1 MGSHAG
7 TPNPVKTVG
16 IIAKHHHSDAKPIV
30 EQIITWL
37 TQHDKEVYL
46 DTDTASLIGAKAGL
60 PKPKIPP
67 MVDLMIVLGGDG
79 TLLSVARLIEN
90 RDVPILGVNLGGL
103 GFLTEVTLDE
113 LFVTLE
119 KIFKAEF
126 TPDNRLMIRAQV
138 FRQGERVVSSYCLND
153 TVISKGV
160 MARMIRLEVSINGQ
174 FVTALRGDG
183 LILATPTGSTAYSLS
198 AGGPIINP
206 SVDAIVFTPIC
217 PHTLTNRPIVI
228 PSSATLNV
236 TVKSREDGA
245 MVTFDGQVGF
255 TLRPDDVIEIKAA
268 EHKITLI
275 RAPEKNFYAILREKL
290 KWGEG

>member
-1 MGSHAG
+1 M
-7 TPNPVKTVG
+7 KTVG
-16 IIAKHHHSDAKPIV
+16 IIAKHQHHDAKPMV
-30 EQIITWL
+30 EQLITWL
-37 TQHDKEVYL
+37 TQHDKDVFL
-46 DTDTASLIGAKAGL
+46 DIDTAALVGSKTGL

-90 RDVPILGVNLGGL
+90 REVPILGVNLGGL

-113 LFVTLE
+113 LFLTLE

-126 TPDNRLMIRAQV
+126 TPDHRLLIRAQV

-160 MARMIRLEVSINGQ
+160 LARMIRLEVSINGQ
-174 FVTALRGDG
+174 FVTSLRGDG
-183 LILATPTGSTAYSLS
+183 LILSTPTGSTAYSLS

-206 SVDAIVFTPIC
+206 SVDAMVFTPIC

-228 PSSATLNV
+228 PSSAAVHV

-290 KWGEG
+290 KWGEA

>member
-1 MGSHAG
+1 M
-7 TPNPVKTVG
+7 KTVG
-16 IIAKHHHSDAKPIV
+16 IIAKHQHHDAKPIV
-30 EQIITWL
+30 EQLMTWL
-37 TQHDKEVYL
+37 AQHNKEVHL
-46 DTDTASLIGAKAGL
+46 DIDTAALIGVKTGL

-67 MVDLMIVLGGDG
+67 LVDLMIVLGGDG

-113 LFVTLE
+113 LFLTLE
-119 KIFKAEF
+119 KIFKAEY
-126 TPDNRLMIRAQV
+126 TPDTRLMIRSQV

-160 MARMIRLEVSINGQ
+160 LARMIRLEVSINGQ
-174 FVTALRGDG
+174 FVTSLRGDG
-183 LILATPTGSTAYSLS
+183 LILSTPTGSTAYSLS
-198 AGGPIINP
+198 SGGPIINP
-206 SVDAIVFTPIC
+206 SVEAMVFTPIC

-228 PSSATLNV
+228 PSSATVNV

-255 TLRPDDVIEIKAA
+255 TLRPDDVVEIKAA

>member
-1 MGSHAG
+1 M
-7 TPNPVKTVG
+7 KTVG
-16 IIAKHHHSDAKPIV
+16 IIAKHQHHDAKPIV
-30 EQIITWL
+30 EQLITWL
-37 TQHDKEVYL
+37 TQHNKEVHL
-46 DTDTASLIGAKAGL
+46 DIDTANLIGAKTGL

-67 MVDLMIVLGGDG
+67 LVDLMIVLGGDG

-113 LFVTLE
+113 LFLTLE
-119 KIFKAEF
+119 KIFKAEY
-126 TPDNRLMIRAQV
+126 TPDNRLMIRSQV

-160 MARMIRLEVSINGQ
+160 LARMIRLEVSINGQ
-174 FVTALRGDG
+174 FVTSLRGDG
-183 LILATPTGSTAYSLS
+183 LILSTPTGSTAYSLS

-206 SVDAIVFTPIC
+206 SVDALVFTPIC

-228 PSSATLNV
+228 PSSATVNV

>member
-1 MGSHAG
+1 MKA
-7 TPNPVKTVG
+7 VG
-16 IIAKHHHSDAKPIV
+16 IIAKHHHHDAKPIV
-30 EQIITWL
+30 EQLVAWL
-37 TQHDKEVYL
+37 GQHQKEVLL
-46 DTDTASLIGAKAGL
+46 DTDTAALIGMKGGY

-67 MVDLMIVLGGDG
+67 LVDLMIVLGGDG

-113 LFVTLE
+113 IFLTLE
-119 KIFKAEF
+119 KIFKAEY
-126 TPDNRLMIRAQV
+126 TPDTRLLIRAQV
-138 FRQGERVVSSYCLND
+138 FRQGERVVSSSCLND

-160 MARMIRLEVSINGQ
+160 LARMIRLEVSINDQ
-174 FVTALRGDG
+174 FVTSLRGDG

-198 AGGPIINP
+198 AGGPIVNP
-206 SVDAIVFTPIC
+206 MVEALVFTPIC

-228 PSSATLNV
+228 PSTAVINV

-255 TLRPDDVIEIKAA
+255 TLRPDDVIEVRAA

>member
-1 MGSHAG
+1 V
-7 TPNPVKTVG
+7 NKIG
-16 IIAKHHHSDAKPIV
+16 IIAKYHHHDAKPIV
-30 EQIITWL
+30 EQLVTWL
-37 TQHDKEVYL
+37 GQHQKEVFL
-46 DTDTASLIGAKAGL
+46 DTDTAALIGAKSGY

-113 LFVTLE
+113 VFLTLE
-119 KIFKAEF
+119 KIFKSEY
-126 TPDNRLMIRAQV
+126 TPDSRLMIRSEV
-138 FRQGERVVSSYCLND
+138 FRQGERVVSSYSLND

-160 MARMIRLEVSINGQ
+160 LARMIRLEVSINSQ
-174 FVTALRGDG
+174 FVTSLRGDG

-198 AGGPIINP
+198 AGGPIVNP
-206 SVDAIVFTPIC
+206 MVEALVFTPIC

-228 PSSATLNV
+228 PGSATV
-236 TVKSREDGA
+236 QVKMTSREDGA

-268 EHKITLI
+268 DHKITLV
-275 RAPEKNFYAILREKL
+275 RAPEKNYYGILREKL

>member
-1 MGSHAG
+1 M
-7 TPNPVKTVG
+7 KTVG
-16 IIAKHHHSDAKPIV
+16 IIAKHQHHDAKPIV
-30 EQIITWL
+30 EQLITWL
-37 TQHDKEVYL
+37 TQHDKDVFL
-46 DTDTASLIGAKAGL
+46 DIDTAALVGSKTGL

-113 LFVTLE
+113 LFLTLE

-126 TPDNRLMIRAQV
+126 TPDHRLLIRAQV

-160 MARMIRLEVSINGQ
+160 LARMIRLEVSINGQ
-174 FVTALRGDG
+174 FVTSLRGDG
-183 LILATPTGSTAYSLS
+183 LILSTPTGSTAYSLS

-206 SVDAIVFTPIC
+206 SVDAMVFTPIC

-228 PSSATLNV
+228 PSSAEVHV

-290 KWGEG
+290 KWGEA

>member
-1 MGSHAG
+1 MVPRRNA
-7 TPNPVKTVG
+7 TAVKTVG
-16 IIAKHHHSDAKPIV
+16 IIAKHQHHDAKPIV
-30 EQIITWL
+30 EQLITWL
-37 TQHDKEVYL
+37 TQHDKEVFL
-46 DTDTASLIGAKAGL
+46 DTDTAALVGSKTGL

-67 MVDLMIVLGGDG
+67 MVELMIVLGGDG

-103 GFLTEVTLDE
+103 GFLTEVTLSE
-113 LFVTLE
+113 VFVTLE
-119 KIFKAEF
+119 KIFQAEY

-160 MARMIRLEVSINGQ
+160 LARMIRLEVSINEQ
-174 FVTALRGDG
+174 FVTSLRGDG
-183 LILATPTGSTAYSLS
+183 LILSTPTGSTAYSLS

-206 SVDAIVFTPIC
+206 SVDAMVFTPIC

-228 PSSATLNV
+228 PSSATVNV

-290 KWGEG
+290 KWGEA

>member
-1 MGSHAG
+1 M
-7 TPNPVKTVG
+7 NNVG
-16 IIAKHHHSDAKPIV
+16 IIAKYQHPDAKPIV
-30 EQIITWL
+30 EQLVTWL
-37 TQHDKEVYL
+37 GQQKKAVFL
-46 DTDTASLIGAKAGL
+46 DADTAGLIGMKAGY

-67 MVDLMIVLGGDG
+67 LVDLMIVLGGDG
-79 TLLSVARLIEN
+79 TLLSVARLMEN

-113 LFVTLE
+113 VFLTLE
-119 KIFKAEF
+119 KIFKAEY
-126 TPDNRLMIRAQV
+126 TPDARLMITAQV

-160 MARMIRLEVSINGQ
+160 LARMIRLEVSINDQ
-174 FVTALRGDG
+174 FVTSMRGDG

-198 AGGPIINP
+198 AGGPIVNP
-206 SVDAIVFTPIC
+206 MVEALIFTPIC

-228 PSSATLNV
+228 PGTATVQV
-236 TVKSREDGA
+236 TVTSREDGA

-255 TLRPDDVIEIKAA
+255 TLRPDDVIEVKAA

-275 RAPEKNFYAILREKL
+275 RAPQKNYYGILREKL

>member
-1 MGSHAG
+1 MVEQLMTWLAQHNKEVHLDIDTAALIG
-7 TPNPVKTVG
+7 VKT
-16 IIAKHHHSDAKPIV
+16 
-30 EQIITWL
+30 
-37 TQHDKEVYL
+37 
-46 DTDTASLIGAKAGL
+46 GL

-67 MVDLMIVLGGDG
+67 LVDLMIVLGGDG

-113 LFVTLE
+113 LFLTLE
-119 KIFKAEF
+119 KIFKAEY
-126 TPDNRLMIRAQV
+126 TPDTRLMIRSQV

-160 MARMIRLEVSINGQ
+160 LARMIRLEVSINGQ
-174 FVTALRGDG
+174 FVTSLRGDG
-183 LILATPTGSTAYSLS
+183 LIVSTPTGSTAYSLS
-198 AGGPIINP
+198 SGGPIINP
-206 SVDAIVFTPIC
+206 SVEAMVFTPIC

-228 PSSATLNV
+228 PSSATVNV

-255 TLRPDDVIEIKAA
+255 TLRPDDVVEITAA

>member
-1 MGSHAG
+1 V
-7 TPNPVKTVG
+7 NKIG
-16 IIAKHHHSDAKPIV
+16 IITKYLHHDAKPIV
-30 EQIITWL
+30 EQLVTWL
-37 TQHDKEVYL
+37 GQRQKDVFL
-46 DTDTASLIGAKAGL
+46 DTDTAALVGIKPGY

-67 MVDLMIVLGGDG
+67 LVDLMIVLGGDG

-113 LFVTLE
+113 VFLTLE
-119 KIFKAEF
+119 KIFKAEY
-126 TPDNRLMIRAQV
+126 TADVRLMTRSQV
-138 FRQGERVVSSYCLND
+138 FRHSECVVSSYSLND

-160 MARMIRLEVSINGQ
+160 LARMIRLEVSINGQ
-174 FVTALRGDG
+174 FVTSLRGDG
-183 LILATPTGSTAYSLS
+183 LILSTPTGSTAYSLS

-206 SVDAIVFTPIC
+206 SVEALVFTPIC

-228 PSSATLNV
+228 PSSATVQV

-290 KWGEG
+290 KWGEA